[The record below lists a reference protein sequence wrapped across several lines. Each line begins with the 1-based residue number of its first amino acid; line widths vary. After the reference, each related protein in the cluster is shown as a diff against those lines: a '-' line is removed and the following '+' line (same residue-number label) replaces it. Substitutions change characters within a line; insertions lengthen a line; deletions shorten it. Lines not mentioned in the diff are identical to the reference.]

1 MNRLGNH
8 TGWEGTYKL
17 SFVSRCLFLSFHPSA
32 AHRQK
37 QSFFPHKCF
46 FCSNA
51 TMPMLK
57 FRPWSTCGWSTP
69 PPLLFPQVWF
79 PVPVKWTNKL
89 SCELVCF
96 TFQAED
102 NMKKYGKSLVNAVP
116 DEATKL
122 LKVLCTDYRPQ
133 RLQERKWN
141 SEHFV
146 FSEVC
151 TATST
156 LRQALCSGTFSVCY
170 YHQFQCCFSHLF
182 S

>member
-1 MNRLGNH
+1 
-8 TGWEGTYKL
+8 
-17 SFVSRCLFLSFHPSA
+17 
-32 AHRQK
+32 
-37 QSFFPHKCF
+37 
-46 FCSNA
+46 
-51 TMPMLK
+51 MLI
-57 FRPWSTCGWSTP
+57 FRAWSTCGWFP
-69 PPLLFPQVWF
+69 PSFPQVWY
-79 PVPVKWTNKL
+79 PVPAVPGKWTNKF

-146 FSEVC
+146 LSEVC

-156 LRQALCSGTFSVCY
+156 LRQALCSGTFSVQY
-170 YHQFQCCFSHLF
+170 YHQFQCCFSLTLRKLEPGKTADISRRNDWFRREMTSEEWVQKFHTVKPL
-182 S
+182 